1 MQILFEDPHIVVCI
15 KPAGVLSQFSPGKA
29 NMVALLR
36 EQTGGEVFPVHRL
49 DREVG
54 GVMVYGKTQKAA
66 AALSKQIAQH
76 SFEKTYL
83 ARVHGVPDSPQGEM
97 EDLLFKDSAKN
108 KVFVVRRE
116 RKGVKTAKLAYEV
129 LSVDETGN
137 ALVKIRLFTGRTH
150 QIRVQFASRKHPLL
164 GDGKYGA
171 RDGEPRLHLRS
182 QQIAFDHPETGERM
196 RWGIENEEWRMEN

>member
-1 MQILFEDPHIVVCI
+1 MQVLYEDGALIVCI
-15 KPAGVLSQFSPGKA
+15 KPAGVLSQEAPGKA
-29 NMVALLR
+29 NMVDLLR
-36 EQTGGEVFPVHRL
+36 ETTGGEIYPVHRL

-54 GVMVYGKTQKAA
+54 GVMVFAKTKAA
-66 AALSKQIAQH
+66 AASLSRQIAEH
-76 SFEKTYL
+76 TFEKVYV
-83 ARVHGVPDSPQGEM
+83 ARVHGVPAPEKGEM

-116 RKGVKTAKLAYEV
+116 RRGVKKAKLAYEV
-129 LSVDETGN
+129 LSVDENGN

-171 RDGEPRLHLRS
+171 RDGEAKLQLWS
-182 QQIAFDHPETGERM
+182 KEIAFDHPETGERM
-196 RWGIENEEWRMEN
+196 EWKIEN

>member
-1 MQILFEDPHIVVCI
+1 MQILFEDPHIVVCV

-29 NMVALLR
+29 NMVTLLR
-36 EQTGGEVFPVHRL
+36 EQTGGDIFPVHRL

-54 GVMVYGKTQKAA
+54 GVMVFAKTQKAA

-76 SFEKTYL
+76 SFEKIYL
-83 ARVHGVPDSPQGEM
+83 ARVHGVPEPEKGEM

-116 RKGVKTAKLAYEV
+116 RKGVKAAKLAYEV

-150 QIRVQFASRKHPLL
+150 QIRVQFASHKHPLF

-171 RDGEPRLHLRS
+171 RDGEKQLQLRS
-182 QQIAFDHPETGERM
+182 AQIAFDHPETGERM
-196 RWGIENEEWRMEN
+196 AFEIKN

>member
-1 MQILFEDPHIVVCI
+1 MQVLYEDGALIVCI
-15 KPAGVLSQFSPGKA
+15 KPAGVLSQEAPGKA
-29 NMVALLR
+29 NMVDLLR
-36 EQTGGEVFPVHRL
+36 EKTGSEIFPVHRL

-54 GVMVYGKTQKAA
+54 GVMVFAKTQKAA
-66 AALSKQIAQH
+66 ASLSRQIAEH
-76 SFEKTYL
+76 TFEKVYV
-83 ARVHGVPDSPQGEM
+83 ARVHGVPAPEKGEM

-116 RKGVKTAKLAYEV
+116 RRGVKKAKLAYEV
-129 LSVDETGN
+129 LSVDENGN

-171 RDGEPRLHLRS
+171 RDGEAKLQLWS
-182 QQIAFDHPETGERM
+182 KEIAFDHPETGERM
-196 RWGIENEEWRMEN
+196 EWKIEN

>member
-1 MQILFEDPHIVVCI
+1 MQVLYEDGALIVCI
-15 KPAGVLSQFSPGKA
+15 KPAGVLSQEAPGKA
-29 NMVALLR
+29 NMVDLLR
-36 EQTGGEVFPVHRL
+36 EKTGSEIFPVHRL

-54 GVMVYGKTQKAA
+54 GVMAFAKTQKAA
-66 AALSKQIAQH
+66 ASLSRQIAEH
-76 SFEKTYL
+76 TFEKVYV
-83 ARVHGVPDSPQGEM
+83 ARVHGVPAPEKGEM

-116 RKGVKTAKLAYEV
+116 RKGVKKAKLAYEV
-129 LSVDETGN
+129 LSVDENGN

-171 RDGEPRLHLRS
+171 RDGEAILQLWS
-182 QQIAFDHPETGERM
+182 KEIAFDHPETGERM
-196 RWGIENEEWRMEN
+196 EWKIES

>member
-1 MQILFEDPHIVVCI
+1 MQVLYEDGALIVCI
-15 KPAGVLSQFSPGKA
+15 KPAGVLSQEAPGKA
-29 NMVALLR
+29 NMVDLLR
-36 EQTGGEVFPVHRL
+36 ETTGGEIYPVHRL

-54 GVMVYGKTQKAA
+54 GVMVFAKTKAA
-66 AALSKQIAQH
+66 AASLSRQIAEH
-76 SFEKTYL
+76 TFEKVYV
-83 ARVHGVPDSPQGEM
+83 ARVHGVPAPEKGEM

-116 RKGVKTAKLAYEV
+116 RRGVKKAKLAYEV
-129 LSVDETGN
+129 LSVDENGN

-171 RDGEPRLHLRS
+171 RDGEAKLQLWS
-182 QQIAFDHPETGERM
+182 KEIAFDHPETGERM
-196 RWGIENEEWRMEN
+196 EWKIES

>member
-1 MQILFEDPHIVVCI
+1 MQVLYEDGALIVCI
-15 KPAGVLSQFSPGKA
+15 KPAGVLSQEAPGKA
-29 NMVALLR
+29 NMVDLLL
-36 EQTGGEVFPVHRL
+36 ETTGGEIYPVHRL

-54 GVMVYGKTQKAA
+54 GVMVFAKTKAA
-66 AALSKQIAQH
+66 AASLSRQIAEH
-76 SFEKTYL
+76 TFEKVYV
-83 ARVHGVPDSPQGEM
+83 ARVHGVPAPEKGEM

-116 RKGVKTAKLAYEV
+116 RRGVKKAKLAYEV
-129 LSVDETGN
+129 LSVDENGN

-171 RDGEPRLHLRS
+171 RDGEAKLQLWS
-182 QQIAFDHPETGERM
+182 KEIAFDHPETGERM
-196 RWGIENEEWRMEN
+196 EWKIEN